1 MNMTIETGASASI
14 TKIFTEQDVQQFALL
29 STDTNPVHLDEQ
41 FAANSIFKKRVVHGM
56 LVASLFSAVIG
67 VKLPGRGAIYLDQQ
81 IRFKAPVFIGDEI
94 TALVEVIKVR
104 ESKGILTLKTVCTNA
119 SGKIVIDGEAIVKI
133 QGEAEHN

>member
-1 MNMTIETGASASI
+1 MTIETGASASI